1 MEGFGKSLDLRPYRS
16 FQEQL
21 AKEVRI
27 EPLSKDPK
35 RVGGADVGYAGEFGI
50 AAICVMSWPEL
61 EPLEDRVIVD
71 RVRFPYIPGFLSF
84 REVPL
89 LRKAF
94 DSLGCLPDILFVDG
108 QGIAHPRGLGL
119 ASHLGVVLGIRT
131 IGCAKKVLVGE
142 ARDPGPQRGAFS
154 PLYYRGKLV
163 GALLRTREGVKPICI
178 SPGHGIDL
186 EGSIRMVMGATKG
199 FRLPEPIRRAHH
211 LTQLGKLRLL
221 RGGGPNRG

>member
-1 MEGFGKSLDLRPYRS
+1 MGGSGRSLDLSPYRS
-16 FQEQL
+16 LQEQL
-21 AKEVRI
+21 AKEVKI
-27 EPLSKDPK
+27 EPLLEEPD
-35 RVGGADVGYAGEFGI
+35 RVGGADVGYAGGFGI

-61 EPLEDRVIVD
+61 EPLEDEVIVD
-71 RVRFPYIPGFLSF
+71 KVSFPYIPGFLSF

-89 LRKAF
+89 LKEAF
-94 DSLGCLPDILFVDG
+94 GSLRCVPDILFVDG

-142 ARDPGPQRGAFS
+142 ARDPGPRRGAFS
-154 PLYYRGKLV
+154 PLYYRGRIV
-163 GALLRTREGVKPICI
+163 GALLRTKEGVKPVCI

-211 LTQLGKLRLL
+211 LTRIGRLRLL
-221 RGGGPNRG
+221 KGGGPSRG